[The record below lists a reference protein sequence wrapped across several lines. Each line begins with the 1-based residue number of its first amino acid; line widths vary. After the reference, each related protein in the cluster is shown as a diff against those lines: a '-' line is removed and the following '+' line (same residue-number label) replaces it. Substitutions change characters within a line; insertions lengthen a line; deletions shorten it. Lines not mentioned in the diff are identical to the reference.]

1 MPTLPIISVKRLNH
15 YFGQGRLRKQTL
27 FDISADIFPGE
38 VVLLTGPSG
47 SGKTTLLTLIGA
59 LRAVNEGSVRTLDCE
74 LRNADLTTMVQVRRS
89 IGFIFQAHN
98 LLDSLTARQNVQLS
112 LGLEDGISPGEARKR
127 CAEMLAAVG
136 LGERID
142 YMPRQLSGGQK
153 QRVAIARA
161 LVRKP
166 KVILADEPTAAL
178 DKQTGREVVNLLQS
192 LAKRQQCSIL
202 LVTHDNRILDI
213 ADRILTLED
222 GRLLSYASSLLAT
235 TGHLLTAFAQLQE
248 RGELQRQVEALTD
261 EQFVGLLERAS
272 SEFSLFLQTLDQA
285 NRKATASL
293 LDEILKAL
301 AIKIRI
307 LIGAD
312 RTTVY
317 LVDEARGQLRSQF
330 AQHDGADPLEITIPI
345 ERGIAGRVARTGETL
360 NISDPYH
367 HPDFFSAIDQQ
378 TGYRTTSIL
387 CAPIYDKEGQVFAV
401 VQLLNKLN
409 APAFTTTDESR
420 LREFARGLAV
430 LLESCKQL
438 TAAESSGQ
446 SSASPAEVARTTR

>member
-1 MPTLPIISVKRLNH
+1 M
-15 YFGQGRLRKQTL
+15 RKQTL
-27 FDISADIFPGE
+27 FNISAEVFPGE

-47 SGKTTLLTLIGA
+47 SGKTTLLTLMGG
-59 LRAVNEGSVRTLDCE
+59 LRAVHEGSVRTLDCE
-74 LRNADLTTMVQVRRS
+74 LRNADLTTIVRVRRS

-112 LGLEDGISPGEARKR
+112 LGLEGRVSPGEARKR
-127 CAEMLAAVG
+127 CEEMLATVG
-136 LGERID
+136 LGDRVD

-166 KVILADEPTAAL
+166 RIILADEPTAAL
-178 DKQTGREVVNLLQS
+178 DKQTGREVANLLRN
-192 LAKRQQCSIL
+192 LAKRQECSIL

-222 GRLLSYASSLLAT
+222 GRLLSYTSSLLAT
-235 TGHLLTAFAQLQE
+235 TGHLLTAFAQLQQ

-261 EQFVGLLERAS
+261 EQFVSLLERAS
-272 SEFSLFLQTLDQA
+272 SEFSLFLQTVGEVH
-285 NRKATASL
+285 RKATASL

-301 AIKIRI
+301 AMKIRA

-312 RTTVY
+312 RATVY
-317 LVDEARGQLRSQF
+317 FVDEARAQLRSQF
-330 AQHDGADPLEITIPI
+330 AQQDSSSPLEISFAID
-345 ERGIAGRVARTGETL
+345 RGIAGRVARTGETL

-367 HPDFFSAIDQQ
+367 HPDFFAAIDQQ

-387 CAPIYDKEGQVFAV
+387 CSPIHDKQGRVFAV
-401 VQLLNKLN
+401 VQLLNKLG
-409 APAFTTTDESR
+409 APAFTSYDETR
-420 LREFARGLAV
+420 LRGFGAGLAV
-430 LLESCKQL
+430 MLESCKQL
-438 TAAESSGQ
+438 TAVENLGGNKVRCEEAVRSDN
-446 SSASPAEVARTTR
+446 

>member
-1 MPTLPIISVKRLNH
+1 MNIQPVISVAQLNH
-15 YFGQGRLRKQTL
+15 YFGQGSLRKQTL
-27 FDISADIFPGE
+27 FNISTDIFPGE

-59 LRAVNEGSVRTLDCE
+59 LRAVHEGSVRTLDCE
-74 LRNADLTTMVQVRRS
+74 LRNADLKTMVRVRRS

-98 LLDSLTARQNVQLS
+98 LLDSLTACQNVQLS
-112 LGLEDGISPGEARKR
+112 LGPEDIVSPGEARKR
-127 CAEMLAAVG
+127 CEKMLATVG
-136 LGERID
+136 LGERAD
-142 YMPRQLSGGQK
+142 YLPRQLSGGQK

-161 LVRKP
+161 LVRGP
-166 KVILADEPTAAL
+166 RIILADEPTAAL
-178 DKQTGREVVNLLQS
+178 DKQTGREVVDLLHN

-213 ADRILTLED
+213 ADRILNLED
-222 GRLLSYASSLLAT
+222 GRLISYTSSLLAT
-235 TGHLLTAFAQLQE
+235 TGQLLTAFAQLQQK
-248 RGELQRQVEALTD
+248 GELQRQVDALTD
-261 EQFVGLLERAS
+261 EQFVALLERAS
-272 SEFSLFLQTLDQA
+272 SEFSLFLQTFDVA
-285 NRKATASL
+285 NRRATASL

-301 AIKIRI
+301 ATKIRA

-330 AQHDGADPLEITIPI
+330 AQHDSSDPFEITISI

-360 NISDPYH
+360 NISDPYNDPAFF
-367 HPDFFSAIDQQ
+367 PDIDQR

-387 CAPIYDKEGQVFAV
+387 CSPIYDKHGRVFAV

-409 APAFTTTDESR
+409 APSFTKSDETR

-430 LLESCKQL
+430 VLESCKQL
-438 TAAESSGQ
+438 TEAE
-446 SSASPAEVARTTR
+446 

>member
-1 MPTLPIISVKRLNH
+1 MTIQPIISVTGLNH
-15 YFGQGRLRKQTL
+15 HFGQGRLCKQTL
-27 FDISADIFPGE
+27 FDISVDIFPGE

-59 LRAVNEGSVRTLDCE
+59 LRAVREGSVRTLDCE
-74 LRNADLTTMVQVRRS
+74 LRSANLATMVRVRRS

-98 LLDSLTARQNVQLS
+98 LLDSLTACQNLQLS
-112 LGLEDGISPGEARKR
+112 LRLEDGVSPREARKR
-127 CAEMLAAVG
+127 CEEMLTTVG
-136 LGERID
+136 LGERVD

-166 KVILADEPTAAL
+166 RIILADEPTAAL
-178 DKQTGREVVNLLQS
+178 DKETGREVVNLLHN

-222 GRLLSYASSLLAT
+222 GRLVSYTSSLLAT
-235 TGHLLTAFAQLQE
+235 TAHLLTAFAQLQQ

-261 EQFVGLLERAS
+261 EQFVILLEKAS
-272 SEFSLFLQTLDQA
+272 SEFSLFLQTSDEA
-285 NRKATASL
+285 NRRATASL

-301 AIKIRI
+301 AIKISN

-312 RTTVY
+312 RATVY

-330 AQHDGADPLEITIPI
+330 AQHDRTGPFDITMSIDH
-345 ERGIAGRVARTGETL
+345 GIAGRVVRTGETI

-367 HPDFFSAIDQQ
+367 HPDFFPVIDQQ
-378 TGYRTTSIL
+378 SGYRTTSIL
-387 CAPIYDKEGQVFAV
+387 CSPIHDQRGRVFGV

-409 APAFTTTDESR
+409 APAFTTADEIR

-430 LLESCKQL
+430 MLESCKKL
-438 TAAESSGQ
+438 RLSAKSGIG
-446 SSASPAEVARTTR
+446 PD